1 MESWQ
6 NFFLGE
12 LGASAALAGL
22 IFVSLSVNQ
31 ARILELASLPER
43 GLQALLALFLV
54 LLVSSVML
62 VPAQGPPAVGM
73 EIIALAAIH
82 IVSLFLIQRT
92 EIRCIAIE
100 YRHNAVRMAVL
111 SQLAAWPFAAAGG
124 LLVARDDWA
133 GLYVLVPATLLSFA
147 VAGFNAWVLL
157 IEINR

>member
-1 MESWQ
+1 M
-6 NFFLGE
+6 
-12 LGASAALAGL
+12 
-22 IFVSLSVNQ
+22 NQ

-62 VPAQGPPAVGM
+62 VPAQGPPAVGV
-73 EIIALAAIH
+73 EIIVLAGIH

-92 EIRCIAIE
+92 EIRTIAVE
-100 YRHNAVRMAVL
+100 YRHNAVRMAAL
-111 SQLAAWPFAAAGG
+111 SQLAAWPFVIAGVM
-124 LLVARDDWA
+124 LIMRDDWA
-133 GLYVLVPATLLSFA
+133 GLYALVPATLLSFA